1 MAPALW
7 VAPESAPLVVAPRL
21 FGTTKPHSS
30 RLNWRAFRRNRG
42 GDETATDPNTGHTN
56 FLYRCAQINRGL
68 VMDKTKQASR
78 IGFIQSLHPKRV
90 MQLLDEIDASEPSYS
105 LNRPQALRRVFTVLA
120 CVSLC
125 LLLIHYLKY
134 SSVFIESL
142 KILSGTLEKSP
153 NHLYLSLRKT
163 GFLELASYAWWTF
176 WHMVGYV
183 LIPALVI
190 RYLFRDKMLNFGWR
204 WSETSQHWR
213 AYVLLLSPIL
223 IFIVIASFNRDF
235 LAHYPFY
242 KQAGRS
248 WFDFIAWE
256 LLYLTQFICLEFFF
270 RGFFLQALRPAL
282 GANAVW
288 IMCVPYLMI
297 HFPKLWPE
305 AFGAIS
311 FGLLLGILALRSR
324 SIWGGFFVHAGVAVG
339 MDVASL
345 VQQGR
350 IPRVFWPF

>member
-1 MAPALW
+1 MD
-7 VAPESAPLVVAPRL
+7 R
-21 FGTTKPHSS
+21 TKPARSVGI
-30 RLNWRAFRRNRG
+30 LA
-42 GDETATDPNTGHTN
+42 
-56 FLYRCAQINRGL
+56 
-68 VMDKTKQASR
+68 
-78 IGFIQSLHPKRV
+78 SLHPRRI
-90 MQLLDEIDASEPSYS
+90 MQVLDDIDASSPSYS
-105 LNRPQALRRVFTVLA
+105 LDRPQALRRVFTVLA

-134 SSVFIESL
+134 SSVFLEL
-142 KILSGTLEKSP
+142 LRMLSGVAEKSP
-153 NHLYLSLRKT
+153 NYLYLKLRQT
-163 GFLELASYAWWTF
+163 GFLELATYGWWTL
-176 WHMVGYV
+176 WHIVGYV

-190 RYLFRDKMLNFGWR
+190 KCLLRDKVINFGWR
-204 WSETSQHWR
+204 WNTTTQHWR
-213 AYVLLLSPIL
+213 SYALLLSPIL
-223 IFIVIASFNRDF
+223 VFIVIASFNRDF

-248 WFDFIAWE
+248 WFDFVAWE
-256 LLYLTQFICLEFFF
+256 LLYLTQFVCLEFFF
-270 RGFFLQALRPAL
+270 RGFFLQALRPAV

-311 FGLLLGILALRSR
+311 FGLFLGILAMRSR

-345 VQQGR
+345 IQQGR
-350 IPRVFWPF
+350 LPKIIWPF